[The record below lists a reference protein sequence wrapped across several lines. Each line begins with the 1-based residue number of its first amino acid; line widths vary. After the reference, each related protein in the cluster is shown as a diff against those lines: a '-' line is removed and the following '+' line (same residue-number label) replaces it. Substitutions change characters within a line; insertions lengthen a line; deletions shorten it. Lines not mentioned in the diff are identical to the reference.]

1 MFFDI
6 VYCQVILKEQI
17 CGQLCRIAHSLFKV
31 SALIDT
37 QLNADAVSV
46 AAFLPA
52 AVSRMISHFI
62 VRQMMPNLVIVYGVM
77 PALLF
82 FPAIFL

>member
-6 VYCQVILKEQI
+6 VYRQVILKEQI
-17 CGQLCRIAHSLFKV
+17 CGQLCRIAHGLFKV
-31 SALIDT
+31 SALIDA
-37 QLNADAVSV
+37 QLNANAISV
-46 AAFLPA
+46 AALLPA
-52 AVSRMISHFI
+52 AASSMITHFI
-62 VRQMMPNLVIVYGVM
+62 VRQMTPNLVVIYGVM